1 LNNTSDSPP
10 AVTYCPPSHDVL
22 EHFAFA
28 ACQELGSDFDNPE
41 VARGFA
47 DFLATVAQ
55 IHANNLN
62 RKGNNDLSPR
72 IE

>member
-1 LNNTSDSPP
+1 
-10 AVTYCPPSHDVL
+10 VL